1 MDVGVL
7 VDGYD
12 IVLVCVWIGVD
23 ESDLLSP
30 VLALHCCVSFSL
42 TPLHPHCPCVLHSFT
57 LCVPTSQR
65 CDYGRML
72 SWLMYNPL
80 LSILFVCVILTCSA
94 SNVSTSILPHLLFL
108 SFHLHSLIERNQI
121 LIHLHLCR
129 YLYHHYHNYNFCL
142 CNCCY
147 YYYCYYY

>member
-1 MDVGVL
+1 ML

-57 LCVPTSQR
+57 LCIPTSQR

-80 LSILFVCVILTCSA
+80 LSLFICVILTCSA
-94 SNVSTSILPHLLFL
+94 SNVSTAILPHLLFL
-108 SFHLHSLIERNQI
+108 YHPLISSPLTNWTKSNAYTFTFVLLSFPPLP
-121 LIHLHLCR
+121 
-129 YLYHHYHNYNFCL
+129 
-142 CNCCY
+142 
-147 YYYCYYY
+147 